1 MFFNGRGWEHIDAPV
16 NLFLRIQHLR
26 HVRQIQLRIEAGT
39 AVIDRRDLHALLLL
53 VYQQTPVA
61 VVPVEVA
68 QKRIREKHV
77 PEEGAELIR
86 GIQCLLIDSLQNGV
100 QLLAVAILLTVDAGV
115 LQLGE
120 LNQPFSA
127 LCEITAGNH
136 QLALAS
142 AVRVI
147 AQQGILYPEAQ
158 HLKNVTGHIF
168 ADTAVGVAHLFVPA
182 GARRE
187 LQHVAGALIGDID
200 LVPIRAAIG
209 AKTVDR
215 AVGKIDHRSFLPT
228 TGILLSGSPP
238 APS

>member
-68 QKRIREKHV
+68 QKRIRNKHI

-120 LNQPFSA
+120 LNQPFPPSVKSRQA
-127 LCEITAGNH
+127 TTSL
-136 QLALAS
+136 L
-142 AVRVI
+142 
-147 AQQGILYPEAQ
+147 
-158 HLKNVTGHIF
+158 
-168 ADTAVGVAHLFVPA
+168 
-182 GARRE
+182 
-187 LQHVAGALIGDID
+187 
-200 LVPIRAAIG
+200 
-209 AKTVDR
+209 
-215 AVGKIDHRSFLPT
+215 LPR
-228 TGILLSGSPP
+228 LSV
-238 APS
+238 